1 MSTET
6 ISAPPRSAGW
16 AATAGLAMPM
26 LLSAMGGSIANIAL
40 PSLLAA
46 FSASVAEVQW
56 VIIAYLLAT
65 TVAIVPA
72 GYLGDRFGRG
82 PVLLAGLAVF
92 TFASLACAF
101 APTLTA
107 LIAARAIQGLGAAV
121 LSTLTLSL
129 MRDVSASHRL
139 GASMGVLGSMSA
151 IGTTLGPFAGG
162 MVISA
167 FGWPAAFLLLV
178 PPAGLSFILVMR
190 IVPGRTA
197 RMANAGKPDVM
208 GIALLAVTLT
218 AAALALGRSAAVPVS
233 WSWMLALLTA
243 IGAAAFVMAESRA
256 AAPIVSLAALRNP
269 AFASSLISNVLVA
282 AIMMT
287 TLVIGP
293 VFLTS
298 GLGLGAAAAGL
309 VMSAGPAASMASGV
323 FAGRLADRFG
333 TRRIVLAGL
342 VQMMAGGMALALLP
356 LSLGVAGYV
365 VALFVLTPG
374 YQLFL
379 AANNAGVMAQ
389 APAEHRGQISGLL
402 NLSRNLGF
410 IVGASGMGAVFALA
424 LPAAS
429 SPPAPAVVSAASL
442 TYVAAAGL
450 AALAFVIMAFGQ
462 RARTV

>member
-1 MSTET
+1 MSTEA
-6 ISAPPRSAGW
+6 ISAPPRTAPW
-16 AATAGLAMPM
+16 VTAGLAMPM

-40 PSLLAA
+40 PSLLTA

-92 TFASLACAF
+92 TAASLACAF
-101 APTLTA
+101 APTLMA
-107 LIAARAIQGLGAAV
+107 LIAARAVQGLGAAV

-129 MRDVSASHRL
+129 MRDVSASQTL

-151 IGTTLGPFAGG
+151 IGTTLGPLAGG
-162 MVISA
+162 MVVSA
-167 FGWPAAFLLLV
+167 FGWPAAFLLLA
-178 PPAGLSFILVMR
+178 PPGVLSLILVTR
-190 IVPGRTA
+190 IAPARTA
-197 RMANAGKPDVM
+197 GMANAGKPDVM
-208 GIALLAVTLT
+208 GIALLTIILT
-218 AAALALGRSAAVPVS
+218 SAALALGRSTVLPAS
-233 WSWMLALLTA
+233 WSWMLALLA
-243 IGAAAFVMAESRA
+243 VLGAAVFVMVESRA
-256 AAPIVSLAALRNP
+256 AAPVVRLAMLRNP
-269 AFASSLISNVLVA
+269 ALASSLMSNVLVA

-298 GLGLGAAAAGL
+298 GLGLGAAAVGF

-323 FAGRLADRFG
+323 VAGRLADRFG

-342 VQMMAGGMALALLP
+342 AQMIAGGLALALLP
-356 LSLGVAGYV
+356 PVLGVAGYV
-365 VALFVLTPG
+365 VAVLVLTPG

-410 IVGASGMGAVFALA
+410 TVGASGMGAVFAMALA
-424 LPAAS
+424 AAS
-429 SPPAPAVVSAASL
+429 GPSAPAMIDAASL
-442 TYVAAAGL
+442 TYLAAAGL

-462 RARTV
+462 RIRSV